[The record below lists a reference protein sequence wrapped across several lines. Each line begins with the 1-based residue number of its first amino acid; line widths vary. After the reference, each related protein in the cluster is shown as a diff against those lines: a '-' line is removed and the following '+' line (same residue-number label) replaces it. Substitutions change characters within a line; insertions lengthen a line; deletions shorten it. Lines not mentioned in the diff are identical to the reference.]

1 MLAKAKERGANPFE
15 NAPQP
20 NDTRKSSTVD
30 PLLGWFS
37 LADGV
42 KQYNYLRTVA
52 RNKLPVDAWIIVY
65 SATLYISQRC

>member
-42 KQYNYLRTVA
+42 IKPGRKRRQKRQ
-52 RNKLPVDAWIIVY
+52 W
-65 SATLYISQRC
+65 QRGQK